1 MPFLV
6 SWIDLLGDYFNPHTG
21 VPVYKKKG
29 DKIFCK
35 FLIVTLNSLLGLEYC
50 SPLFFANWSRINAEK
65 NISMVKLST
74 SKEKKETWN
83 MDSWGL
89 GICSTFLGY
98 IRTPLQ

>member
-29 DKIFCK
+29 DENFCK
-35 FLIVTLNSLLGLEYC
+35 FLIVTLKSLLGLEYC
-50 SPLFFANWSRINAEK
+50 SPFFANWSRINAEK
-65 NISMVKLST
+65 YISMVKLST

-83 MDSWGL
+83 ADSWSL
-89 GICSTFLGY
+89 YVILF
-98 IRTPLQ
+98 